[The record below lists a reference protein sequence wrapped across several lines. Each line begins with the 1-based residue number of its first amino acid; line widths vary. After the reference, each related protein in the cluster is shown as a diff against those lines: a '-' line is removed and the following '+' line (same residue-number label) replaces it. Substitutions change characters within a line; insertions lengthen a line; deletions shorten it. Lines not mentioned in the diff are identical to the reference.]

1 MHWGQ
6 RISAGTR
13 AFATATFCTLAGVA
27 PTWCGAA
34 DEPLTVESQ
43 VNVSPKEGV
52 EKDAGGV
59 NFVVAPIPIS
69 NPTIGSGAALTGMIL
84 YDVDPLSPVSFTALG
99 GGYTSSDS
107 WLVAAAEKLNFD
119 ADNYRATAAV
129 GLGQLNYNFFGIGSA
144 DTGRSIPLDQRAFA
158 SLLDFRRRVF
168 GSMHL
173 GLRWVYGD
181 VKTALPAKLAPDD
194 PTINSRE
201 LDTVLSGLGVVGD
214 WDSRDQPFSP
224 KRGTYVELTSNFP
237 RTAFGSDRNFQT
249 YSLAWNYYR
258 ELGEPNVLAAR
269 VYMCSVSQS
278 TPFFLTCAFGAS
290 RDLRGYEAGRYRDVN
305 EIAVQAEY
313 RMMLWRRFGGVVFAG
328 VGSVASTFGNLFSST
343 ALPSAG
349 VGLRYLA
356 VPTQGVMI
364 SVDYAWGR
372 AGSQGLYVY
381 IGDSF

>member
-1 MHWGQ
+1 MDWGQ

-13 AFATATFCTLAGVA
+13 TFVAARLCALAGLA
-27 PTWCGAA
+27 LPLCAAA

-43 VNVSPKEGV
+43 ITVSPAEGV
-52 EKDAGGV
+52 KEEAGGV
-59 NFVVAPIPIS
+59 NYVVAPIPIS
-69 NPTIGSGAALTGMIL
+69 NPTIGTGLAVTGMIL
-84 YDVDPLSPVSFTALG
+84 YDVDPRSPVSFTALG

-107 WLVAAAEKLNFD
+107 WLVAGAEKLNFD

-129 GLGQLNYNFFGIGSA
+129 GLGQLNYNFFGIGSS
-144 DTGRSIPLDQRAFA
+144 DSGRSIPLDQRAFA
-158 SLLDFRRRVF
+158 WLLDFRRRVF

-181 VKTALPAKLAPDD
+181 VKTAIPVKTGTGD
-194 PTINSRE
+194 PTIDQRE
-201 LDTVLSGLGVVGD
+201 LDTTLSGLGVVGD
-214 WDSRDQPFSP
+214 WDSRDQAFSP

-249 YSLAWNYYR
+249 YSLAWNYYH
-258 ELGEPNVLAAR
+258 ELGEPNVLATR
-269 VYMCSVSQS
+269 LYLCSVSHS

-305 EIAVQAEY
+305 EIAVQTEY

-328 VGSVASTFGNLFSST
+328 VGSVANTFGNLFSST

-356 VPTQGVMI
+356 VPTQGVMV